1 MKKQTFTFVVTLFLS
16 VLAVAVLLPRQAKA
30 ATWQD
35 KVDPWV
41 LETGQLQDE
50 TEFLVYLTEQA
61 DVSAAANLTTKEA
74 KGHYVYET
82 LTATA
87 NRTQG
92 PLLTTLRNAGVEHQ
106 AYWVANMIWVRG
118 DLALVQQLALRND
131 VGHIYA
137 NPTVQF
143 QPPVVEESHLI
154 EAAMA
159 VEWNIAQVNADDV
172 WAEGY
177 TGQGIV
183 IGGQDTGYDWDHP
196 ALINQYRGWN
206 GSIADHNYNWHDSIH
221 SDIGTP
227 NSNPCGY
234 NSTVPCDDGSH
245 GTHTMGTMVGN
256 DMLPSNPSWPAGATN
271 AVGMAPGARWI
282 GCRNM
287 DNGDGTPTTY
297 SECYQWFIAPTDIAG
312 GNPDP
317 TKAPHVINNSWGCP
331 ASEGCTD
338 PNIMLT
344 IVNNVRAAGIV
355 TVHSAGNSG
364 SGCSTINTPS
374 AIYDA
379 SYTVGS
385 TTSANAMSGFS
396 SRGPVTVDG
405 SNRLKPDISAP
416 GSGIRSST
424 PGTGYGNSSGTSMA
438 GPHVAGLVGLLLSI
452 YPNMA
457 GDVDTIEN
465 VINNTAVA
473 VTNAQTCGSI
483 PPTTLPN
490 NVVGH
495 GRIDA
500 YNGYQALTASFGFSL
515 SKTVEPVLVQH
526 GGLITYTITFTN
538 EQSVLPTTNIVLTD
552 TIPVSTTFV
561 SATGPYTLVG
571 NTVEW
576 DYASLNA
583 GASETVQLVV
593 EVDHMATGSVVNE
606 AYGVMSDEVTTPV
619 TGSPVFVTIIPH
631 GLTEALYVPL
641 LMKD

>member
-41 LETGQLQDE
+41 LETGQRQGE
-50 TEFLVYLTEQA
+50 TEFLVFLTEQA

-87 NRTQG
+87 NRTQE
-92 PLLTTLRNAGVEHQ
+92 PLLTALRDAGVEHQ

-131 VGHIYA
+131 VSHIYA

-143 QPPVVEESHLI
+143 QPPVVEESQLI

-206 GSIADHNYNWHDSIH
+206 GTTADHNYNWHDSIH
-221 SDIGTP
+221 SG
-227 NSNPCGY
+227 SGNPCGY
-234 NSTVPCDDGSH
+234 NSPVPCDDHGH

-282 GCRNM
+282 SCRNM
-287 DNGDGTPTTY
+287 DSGNGTPTTY
-297 SECYQWFIAPTDIAG
+297 SECYQWFIAPTDLSNS
-312 GNPDP
+312 NPDP
-317 TKAPHVINNSWGCP
+317 SQAPHVINNSWGCP
-331 ASEGCTD
+331 PSEGCTD

-364 SGCSTINTPS
+364 SGCSTISDPS

-385 TTSANAMSGFS
+385 TTSANAMSSFS

-452 YPNMA
+452 RPDMA
-457 GDVDTIEN
+457 GDVDDIEAI
-465 VINNTAVA
+465 INSTAVPVN
-473 VTNAQTCGSI
+473 VTQTCGGI
-483 PPTTLPN
+483 PSSTIPN
-490 NVVGH
+490 NTFGH

-500 YNGYQALTASFGFSL
+500 LAMYTEATTAIPHSFSL
-515 SKTVEPVLVQH
+515 LKEATPGSVHPGEM
-526 GGLITYTITFTN
+526 ITYTLTITHNHPT
-538 EQSVLPTTNIVLTD
+538 SATTNVVLTD
-552 TIPVSTTFV
+552 TIPADTTFV
-561 SATGPYTLVG
+561 AATGSYTLVG
-571 NTVEW
+571 DTVEW

-593 EVDHMATGSVVNE
+593 EVDHMAAGSVVNE
-606 AYGVMSDEVTTPV
+606 VYGVMSDEVTTPV

>member
-1 MKKQTFTFVVTLFLS
+1 MKKRNLTFVMMLS
-16 VLAVAVLLPRQAKA
+16 LCALLVAVLLPRQAKA

-41 LETGQLQDE
+41 METAHQEGQA
-50 TEFLVYLTEQA
+50 EFLVYLTEQA
-61 DVSAAANLTTKEA
+61 DVSAAAGLTTKEA
-74 KGHYVYET
+74 KGNYVYQT

-87 NRTQG
+87 DRTQG
-92 PLLTTLRNAGVEHQ
+92 PLLTALRDAGVEHQ

-118 DLALVQQLALRND
+118 DLNLVQQLALRSD
-131 VGHIYA
+131 VGHVYA

-143 QPPVVEESHLI
+143 QPPVAEESELI

-159 VEWNIAQVNADDV
+159 VEWNILQVNADDV

-206 GSIADHNYNWHDSIH
+206 GAIADHNYNWHDSIH
-221 SDIGTP
+221 SG
-227 NSNPCGY
+227 SGNPCGY
-234 NSTVPCDDGSH
+234 NSPVPCDDNGH

-256 DMLPSNPSWPAGATN
+256 DMLPTNPSWPAGATN

-282 GCRNM
+282 SCRNM
-287 DNGDGTPTTY
+287 DSGNGTPTTY

-312 GNPDP
+312 GNPDT

-331 ASEGCTD
+331 PSEGCTD
-338 PNIMLT
+338 PNVMLT
-344 IVNNVRAAGIV
+344 VVNNVRAAGIV

-364 SGCSTINTPS
+364 SGCSTVSDPS

-385 TTSANAMSGFS
+385 TTNVNGMSSFS
-396 SRGPVTVDG
+396 SRGPVTIDG

-438 GPHVAGLVGLLLSI
+438 GPHVAGLVGLLLSAR
-452 YPNMA
+452 PDMA
-457 GDVDTIEN
+457 GDVDAIEAI
-465 VINNTAVA
+465 INSTAVPVN
-473 VTNAQTCGSI
+473 VTQTCGGT
-483 PPTTLPN
+483 PTTTIPN
-490 NVVGH
+490 NTFGY

-500 YNGYQALTASFGFSL
+500 LAMYNAAATAPHSF
-515 SKTVEPVLVQH
+515 VLLKEATPGSVNH
-526 GGLITYTITFTN
+526 GETITYTLTITHNHPT
-538 EQSVLPTTNIVLTD
+538 SATTNVVLTD
-552 TIPVSTTFV
+552 TIPVGTTFV

-571 NTVEW
+571 DTVEW
-576 DYASLNA
+576 SYASLNA
-583 GASETVQLVV
+583 GASESVQLVV
-593 EVDHMATGSVVNE
+593 EVEHTATGSVVNE
-606 AYGVMSDEVTTPV
+606 DYGVMSDEVTTPIA
-619 TGSPVFVTIIPH
+619 GSPVTVIIIPA
-631 GLTEALYVPL
+631 GFTEAVYFPIIL
-641 LMKD
+641 KN

>member
-1 MKKQTFTFVVTLFLS
+1 MKKSNLTFVMMLS
-16 VLAVAVLLPRQAKA
+16 LCALLVAVLLPRQAKA

-41 LETGQLQDE
+41 METALQEGQ

-61 DVSAAANLTTKEA
+61 DVSAAADITTKEA
-74 KGHYVYET
+74 KGNYVYQT

-87 NRTQG
+87 DRTQG
-92 PLLTTLRNAGVEHQ
+92 PLLTALREAGVEHQ

-118 DLALVQQLALRND
+118 DLNLVQQLALRSD

-137 NPTVQF
+137 NPTVQI
-143 QPPVVEESHLI
+143 QLPVADESELI

-159 VEWNIAQVNADDV
+159 VEWNITMVNADDV

-206 GSIADHNYNWHDSIH
+206 GSTADHNYNWHDSIH
-221 SDIGTP
+221 SGGGG
-227 NSNPCGY
+227 NPCGY
-234 NSTVPCDDGSH
+234 NSPVPCDDNGH

-282 GCRNM
+282 SCRNM
-287 DNGDGTPTTY
+287 DSGNGTPTTY
-297 SECYQWFIAPTDIAG
+297 SECYQWFIAPTDLTG
-312 GNPDP
+312 SNPDT
-317 TKAPHVINNSWGCP
+317 TKAPHVINNSWACP
-331 ASEGCTD
+331 PSEGCTD

-364 SGCSTINTPS
+364 SGCSTVSDPS

-385 TTSANAMSGFS
+385 TTSSNTMSSFS
-396 SRGPVTVDG
+396 SRGPVTIDG

-438 GPHVAGLVGLLLSI
+438 GPHVAGLVGLLLSVR
-452 YPNMA
+452 PDMV
-457 GDVDTIEN
+457 GDVDDIEAI
-465 VINNTAVA
+465 INSTAVPVN
-473 VTNAQTCGSI
+473 VTQTCGGI
-483 PPTTLPN
+483 PSSTIPN
-490 NVVGH
+490 NTFGY

-500 YNGYQALTASFGFSL
+500 LAMYNAATTVVPHSFALLKEATPGS
-515 SKTVEPVLVQH
+515 VNH
-526 GGLITYTITFTN
+526 GEMITYTLTITHHHPT
-538 EQSVLPTTNIVLTD
+538 SATTNVVLTD
-552 TIPVSTTFV
+552 TIPVGTTFV
-561 SATGPYTLVG
+561 SATGPYALVG
-571 NTVEW
+571 DTVEW
-576 DYASLNA
+576 SYASISA
-583 GASETVQLVV
+583 GASESVQLVV
-593 EVDHMATGSVVNE
+593 EVEHTATGPVVNDD
-606 AYGVMSDEVTTPV
+606 YGVMSDEVTTPV
-619 TGSPVFVTIIPH
+619 IGSPVTVIIIPM
-631 GLTEALYVPL
+631 GLTEAVYLPVIL
-641 LMKD
+641 KD

>member
-1 MKKQTFTFVVTLFLS
+1 MKKSNLTFVMMLS
-16 VLAVAVLLPRQAKA
+16 LCALLVAVLLPRQAKA

-41 LETGQLQDE
+41 MESAQREGQ

-61 DVSAAANLTTKEA
+61 DVSAAADLTTKES
-74 KGHYVYET
+74 KGNYVYQT

-87 NRTQG
+87 ARTQG
-92 PLLTTLRNAGVEHQ
+92 PLLTALREAGADHE
-106 AYWVANMIWVRG
+106 AYWVANMIWVHG
-118 DLALVQQLALRND
+118 DLNLVQQLALRSD

-143 QPPVVEESHLI
+143 QFPVAEESELI

-159 VEWNIAQVNADDV
+159 VEWNITMVNADDV

-206 GSIADHNYNWHDSIH
+206 GAAADHNYNWHDAIH

-271 AVGMAPGARWI
+271 AVGMAPGAKWI

-297 SECYQWFIAPTDIAG
+297 SECYQWFIAPTDLTG
-312 GNPDP
+312 SNPDP
-317 TKAPHVINNSWGCP
+317 AQAPHVINNSWSCP

-338 PNIMLT
+338 PNMLLT
-344 IVNNVRAAGIV
+344 VVNNVRAAGIV
-355 TVHSAGNSG
+355 TVHAAGNSG
-364 SGCSTINTPS
+364 SGCSTISTPA

-385 TTSANAMSGFS
+385 TTNANAMSGFS
-396 SRGPVTVDG
+396 SRGPVTIDG

-416 GSGIRSST
+416 GSGIRSSI
-424 PGTGYGNSSGTSMA
+424 PGTGYSNSSGTSMA
-438 GPHVAGLVGLLLSI
+438 APHVAGLVGLLLSAR
-452 YPNMA
+452 PDMA
-457 GDVDTIEN
+457 GDVDDIEAI
-465 VINNTAVA
+465 INNTAVPVN
-473 VTNAQTCGSI
+473 VTQTCGGI
-483 PPTTLPN
+483 PSSTIPN
-490 NVVGH
+490 NTFGY

-500 YNGYQALTASFGFSL
+500 LAMYDAAAVHSFTLLKEATPGS
-515 SKTVEPVLVQH
+515 VNH
-526 GGLITYTITFTN
+526 GEMITYTLTITHHHPT
-538 EQSVLPTTNIVLTD
+538 SATTNVVLTD
-552 TIPVSTTFV
+552 TIPVGTTFV
-561 SATGPYTLVG
+561 SATGPYTMTG

-576 DYASLNA
+576 SYASLSA
-583 GASETVQLVV
+583 GASESVQLVV
-593 EVDHMATGSVVNE
+593 EVEHTATGSVVNE
-606 AYGVMSDEVTTPV
+606 DYGVMSDEVTTPV
-619 TGSPVFVTIIPH
+619 IGSPVTVIIIPM
-631 GLTEALYVPL
+631 GLTEAVYLPVIL
-641 LMKD
+641 KD

>member
-1 MKKQTFTFVVTLFLS
+1 MKKQTFTFVVMLFLS
-16 VLAVAVLLPRQAKA
+16 VLAVAVLLPHQAKA

-41 LETGQLQDE
+41 METGQRE
-50 TEFLVYLTEQA
+50 GVTEFLVYLTEQA
-61 DVSAAANLTTKEA
+61 DVSAAADLTTKEA
-74 KGHYVYET
+74 KGNYVYQT

-92 PLLTTLRNAGVEHQ
+92 PLLTALRDAGADHQ

-131 VGHIYA
+131 VAHIYA

-143 QPPVVEESHLI
+143 QPPVVDEADLI

-159 VEWNIAQVNADDV
+159 VEWNITLVNADDV

-206 GSIADHNYNWHDSIH
+206 GTTADHNYNWHDSIH
-221 SDIGTP
+221 SGGGG
-227 NSNPCGY
+227 NPCGY
-234 NSTVPCDDGSH
+234 NSPVPCDDNGH
-245 GTHTMGTMVGN
+245 GTHTMGTMIGN
-256 DMLPSNPSWPAGATN
+256 DMLPTNPAWPAGATN
-271 AVGMAPGARWI
+271 AVGMAPGAEWI
-282 GCRNM
+282 SCRNM
-287 DNGDGTPTTY
+287 DSGNGTPTTY

-312 GNPDP
+312 GNADT

-331 ASEGCTD
+331 PSEGCTD
-338 PNIMLT
+338 PNVMLT
-344 IVNNVRAAGIV
+344 VVNNVRAAGIV

-364 SGCSTINTPS
+364 SGCSTISDPS

-385 TTSANAMSGFS
+385 TTSSNAMSSFS
-396 SRGPVTVDG
+396 SRGPVTIDG

-416 GSGIRSST
+416 GSNVRSST
-424 PGTGYGNSSGTSMA
+424 PGTGYGSLSGTSMA
-438 GPHVAGLVGLLLSI
+438 GPHVAGLVGLLLSAR
-452 YPNMA
+452 PDMA
-457 GDVDTIEN
+457 GDVDAIETI
-465 VINNTAVA
+465 INDTAVPVN
-473 VTNAQTCGSI
+473 VTQTCGGI
-483 PPTTLPN
+483 PSSTIPN
-490 NVVGH
+490 NTFGY

-500 YNGYQALTASFGFSL
+500 LAMYNEATTVVPHSFSL
-515 SKTVEPVLVQH
+515 LKEATPGSVHAGET
-526 GGLITYTITFTN
+526 ITYTLTITHSHPT
-538 EQSVLPTTNIVLTD
+538 SATTNVVLTD
-552 TIPVSTTFV
+552 TLPVSTTFV

-571 NTVEW
+571 DTVEW
-576 DYASLNA
+576 NYASLNA
-583 GASETVQLVV
+583 GQTASVQLVV
-593 EVDHMATGSVVNE
+593 AVDHAAAGSVVNE

-619 TGSPVFVTIIPH
+619 TGTPVTVTVIPH
-631 GLTEALYVPL
+631 GLTEALYLPGL
-641 LMKD
+641 RND